1 MHKFQ
6 VNGRQVTP
14 SLNLFRLESLDGL
27 RCTEDPRRWCGWA
40 GHLAGEGDSLWWSD
54 DWIVP
59 AKVLWDVRWC
69 IDFQIAIGGAG
80 W

>member
-27 RCTEDPRRWCGWA
+27 RCTEDPRR
-40 GHLAGEGDSLWWSD
+40 
-54 DWIVP
+54 
-59 AKVLWDVRWC
+59 
-69 IDFQIAIGGAG
+69 
-80 W
+80 